1 MRARCQNRSE
11 DRMDAAAP
19 KPESPAPDVP
29 SRHYDLTLM
38 IGQPRFVFRNPNRG
52 VTLQPDAILW
62 TQDGREMRAP
72 LNTIREVR
80 MQSGGDWRNA
90 LNQCAITFT
99 GGRMLT
105 LTDGTAYGA
114 TDDAQTPIYRNFVR
128 DLHRCLERAKLTS
141 AVRFVAGYSQGR
153 YMLVLACAI
162 ILGVIGVVAPLV
174 LLFIVRKLEV
184 LGVLI
189 GGCAMCWPLA
199 KMVMANQPRS
209 YNPAYPPGELME

>member
-1 MRARCQNRSE
+1 
-11 DRMDAAAP
+11 MDTAAP
-19 KPESPAPDVP
+19 TPD
-29 SRHYDLTLM
+29 SRDTPRRYYDLVLM

-72 LNTIREVR
+72 LNTIREIR

-90 LNQCAITFT
+90 LNQCVITFA

-105 LTDGTAYGA
+105 MTDGTAYGA
-114 TDDAQTPIYRNFVR
+114 TDDAQTPIYRGFVR
-128 DLHRCLERAKLTS
+128 DLHRCLEKAKLTS
-141 AVRFVAGYSQGR
+141 GIAFIAGYTQGR
-153 YMLVLACAI
+153 YMVVLVAAI
-162 ILGVIGVVAPLV
+162 VLGVMCIATPLV
-174 LLFIVRKLEV
+174 LLVILREIKV

-189 GGCAMCWPLA
+189 AGGFMCWPLA
-199 KMVMANQPRS
+199 KMVMANAPRS